1 MSLSTK
7 NINFENLQ
15 SHRSYIGQ
23 VEELIQFSTCIATVN
38 CDKQTTL
45 TFIQSQNKTRTSKHT
60 YHCVIGLNTIYIDIT
75 QPYGQF
81 ILENV
86 SLTTSTYCQFTV
98 MLKPYISDV
107 IVSSEVFNGSVLN
120 NGTSLSVT
128 NKKSKTISV
137 FGNTSV
143 LGVLKLQY
151 SNDNFE
157 FFDTQNAYTL
167 TTSGDFGYNIDG
179 LACKYLRLKWVGSTS
194 TIKAIISMI

>member
-1 MSLSTK
+1 
-7 NINFENLQ
+7 
-15 SHRSYIGQ
+15 
-23 VEELIQFSTCIATVN
+23 
-38 CDKQTTL
+38 
-45 TFIQSQNKTRTSKHT
+45 
-60 YHCVIGLNTIYIDIT
+60 
-75 QPYGQF
+75 
-81 ILENV
+81 
-86 SLTTSTYCQFTV
+86 